1 MNPLHNLSIRRKVVV
16 TMLAGT
22 ISTLLIGAAALIA
35 FELATHRK
43 QALREVTALANVLG
57 TSSVGAVVFADQPGA
72 TDILSRLSEDPS
84 IIAARLFMA
93 DGKPLATYQ
102 RENATG
108 LIIPVAPR
116 PPGHSFADGR
126 IALDQDIY
134 HRGDVVG
141 HLMIAYDLARVHA
154 RLTVYV
160 GFVVG
165 AIAVLIGFSFVIA
178 SVLQRFVSAPILRL
192 GAVARRI
199 TEQKDYFVRA
209 EDVGG
214 DEIGTLTRA
223 FNQMLEA
230 IQARELS
237 LEEQAEQLWRSNREL
252 EQFAYVSSHDLQ
264 EPLRKVASYAQLL
277 ASKHKGQLAP
287 EAEHYLQN
295 INDGVSRMRDL
306 IHDLLAYSRLSR
318 EAPPSQ
324 PVELNE
330 TLQRL
335 IEDLEPT
342 ITETGAKITVD
353 PLPVVTARPSQMLQ
367 LFQNLL
373 TNAMKFR
380 GDQPPEVR
388 VSAEQQ
394 GDGHVFT
401 VRDNGIGLEPRYAA
415 QIFKVF
421 QRLHPRGRY
430 PGTGIGL
437 AICKK
442 IIEQHGG
449 KIWVE
454 SELGRGAAF
463 RFSIPLV
470 PREDA
475 TVSHRNANGTL
486 NEPQ

>member
-1 MNPLHNLSIRRKVVV
+1 MNPLRDLSIRRKVVAI
-16 TMLAGT
+16 MLVGT
-22 ISTLLIGAAALIA
+22 ITTLLIGATALIA
-35 FELATHRK
+35 FELSTYRK

-102 RENATG
+102 RAGDTNLALPTNPAG
-108 LIIPVAPR
+108 S
-116 PPGHSFADGR
+116 GHEFKEGR
-126 IALDQDIY
+126 LTLERDIV

-141 HLMIAYDLARVHA
+141 HLYLIYDLARVHA
-154 RLTVYV
+154 RLMGYV
-160 GFVVG
+160 SFVIG
-165 AIAVLIGFSFVIA
+165 AIAVLIAFSFVIA
-178 SVLQRFVSAPILRL
+178 SVLQRFVSAPILHL
-192 GAVARRI
+192 GSVARRI
-199 TEQKDYFVRA
+199 TEQQDYFVRA
-209 EDVGG
+209 EMVGG

-230 IQARELS
+230 IQARETS

-277 ASKHKGQLAP
+277 SAKHKGQLAP

-318 EAPPSQ
+318 EAPPAQS
-324 PVELNE
+324 VDLNE

-335 IEDLEPT
+335 LEDLEPS
-342 ITETGAKITVD
+342 ITESGSKIILD
-353 PLPVVTARPSQMLQ
+353 PLPVITARPSQMLQ

-373 TNAMKFR
+373 SNAMKFR
-380 GDQPPEVR
+380 GDQPPVVQ
-388 VSAEQQ
+388 VSAQKQE
-394 GDGHVFT
+394 DGHLFT

-442 IIEQHGG
+442 IVEQHGG
-449 KIWVE
+449 KIWVD
-454 SELGRGAAF
+454 SELGQGAAF
-463 RFSIPLV
+463 RFTIPLV
-470 PREDA
+470 PREDP
-475 TVSHRNANGTL
+475 TSLLRSINGAH
-486 NEPQ
+486 